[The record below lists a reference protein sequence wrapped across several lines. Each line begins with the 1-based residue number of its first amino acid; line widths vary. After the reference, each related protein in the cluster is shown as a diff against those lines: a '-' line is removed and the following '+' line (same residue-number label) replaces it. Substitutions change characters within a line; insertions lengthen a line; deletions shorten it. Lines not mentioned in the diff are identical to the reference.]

1 MIEAVVLKVIKLIP
15 TSEKCLANLH
25 RQKQKKKKSRKG
37 RLNIN
42 SKLDAEIAY
51 ILFSLTI
58 AEYSCVIDDKHE
70 NLFMPFYS
78 NDRSSAGP

>member
-25 RQKQKKKKSRKG
+25 RRKQKKKSRKG

-42 SKLDAEIAY
+42 SKWDAEIAY